1 MFARSV
7 LRNAEATSASLNKA
21 EDKARRPHR
30 PANPAPR
37 LTRSRVQL
45 RREIPETVAACQAQL
60 DERLPQTLKA
70 VAVGDLVERAAAALA
85 AHDTQL
91 PAKQDETR
99 RVISRLY
106 EQQERK
112 AAQAAAAQQA
122 RELRKQAA
130 CVRRLRFHAL
140 LRRSG
145 TRRRGKRRSR
155 RWSSR
160 HNHRQR
166 TSASAAATVS
176 HEASFVPTQ
185 TSPIAA
191 QRTV

>member
-1 MFARSV
+1 
-7 LRNAEATSASLNKA
+7 
-21 EDKARRPHR
+21 
-30 PANPAPR
+30 
-37 LTRSRVQL
+37 
-45 RREIPETVAACQAQL
+45 VAACQAQL

-130 CVRRLRFHAL
+130 RVRRLRFHAL

-166 TSASAAATVS
+166 TSASAATVS